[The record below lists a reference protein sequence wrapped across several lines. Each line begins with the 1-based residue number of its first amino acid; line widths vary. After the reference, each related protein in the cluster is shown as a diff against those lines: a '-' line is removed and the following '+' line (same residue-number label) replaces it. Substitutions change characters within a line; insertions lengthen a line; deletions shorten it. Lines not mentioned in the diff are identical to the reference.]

1 MQISQKK
8 NGLKTSEIELEITE
22 TATTEESVLSIIKEI
37 KKEGFVISIDDFG
50 TGYSSLSMLHDMP
63 IDTIKIDKTFI
74 RQIDFENNKKNIV
87 QYIIFMAKQ
96 LEMKTIA
103 EGVETE
109 EEIEYLK
116 SLGCDFIQGYY
127 YSKPLN
133 KKNFEDFM
141 NKY

>member
-1 MQISQKK
+1 
-8 NGLKTSEIELEITE
+8 
-22 TATTEESVLSIIKEI
+22 
-37 KKEGFVISIDDFG
+37 
-50 TGYSSLSMLHDMP
+50 MP

-74 RQIDFENNKKNIV
+74 RQIDFKNNKKNIV

-103 EGVETE
+103 EGVETK
-109 EEIEYLK
+109 EEIEYLE